1 MENKNENDMFHYTYS
16 ARQQDEVRKIR
27 QKYIPVEENKMERL
41 RRLDQSAQR
50 KGTAVA
56 LIFGIIGTLLLGT
69 GMSCIMVK
77 GEVLFIPG
85 IIIGTAGIVLIS
97 LAYPM
102 YIRITKKEREKIA
115 PEIICLT
122 DELLMK

>member
-1 MENKNENDMFHYTYS
+1 MENKNENDTFHYTYS

-115 PEIICLT
+115 PEIIRLT

>member
-1 MENKNENDMFHYTYS
+1 MENKNENDTFHYTYS

-27 QKYIPVEENKMERL
+27 QKYMPVEENKMERL

-56 LIFGIIGTLLLGT
+56 LMFGIIGTLFLGI

-85 IIIGTAGIVLIS
+85 IIIGTVGIVLIS

-115 PEIICLT
+115 PEIIRLT

>member
-1 MENKNENDMFHYTYS
+1 MENKNENDTFHYTYS

-27 QKYIPVEENKMERL
+27 QRYMPVEENKMERL
-41 RRLDQSAQR
+41 RKLDQSAQR

-85 IIIGTAGIVLIS
+85 IIIGTAGIGLIS

-115 PEIICLT
+115 PEIIRLT